1 MISQQTEHRN
11 LIRSI
16 IKKLTGSYNEDLEQ
30 EAYLKAWQN
39 RDKYKEDGKI
49 KAWLS
54 TLTANICRDYFKSR
68 SFREDNAKIGGDEIL
83 EKMAFSPRHEERIES
98 KARQKIILKAVD
110 NLPMA
115 LRKVVIFYEFE
126 EMPYAKIAKK
136 LGIPEGTVKSRLS
149 TARKIL
155 AEQLNFLKGE

>member
-1 MISQQTEHRN
+1 MTPQQTEHRN
-11 LIRSI
+11 LIRAV

-39 RDKYKEDGKI
+39 RGKYREEGRLN
-49 KAWLS
+49 AWLGA
-54 TLTANICRDYFKSR
+54 LTANICRDYFKSR
-68 SFREDNAKIGGDEIL
+68 SFREDNRKVGGDEIL
-83 EKMAFSPRHEERIES
+83 EKVAVASRHEERLDA

-110 NLPMA
+110 NLPAA
-115 LRKVVIFYEFE
+115 LRKVVVFYEFE
-126 EMPYAKIAKK
+126 EMSYAQIAGK

-155 AEQLNFLKGE
+155 AEQLNFLRGE